1 MRARMITAVAVMA
14 IVMLLAGS
22 AVAQESNA
30 TIRTYQGVSYKL
42 ADLSMEVFY
51 TIGEPK
57 GMEGGATQG
66 AAAQPFGTMIT
77 IAPSQGG
84 APGGEQ
90 PTSTGS
96 GEEKKLLR
104 GHSQATD
111 VTVSRQGV
119 ETRIGWDQVRAM
131 RFARAPVSVAS
142 LPPYVPHYRY
152 TATVSLVN
160 GQQVEADYV
169 NLGATVLRGMTQ
181 NGRMEIPWQD
191 VEYLVFDR

>member
-1 MRARMITAVAVMA
+1 MRSHMVAAGAALAV
-14 IVMLLAGS
+14 VMLLVGS

-30 TIRTYQGVSYKL
+30 TLRTYQGASYKL
-42 ADLSMEVFY
+42 VDLSMEVFY

-57 GMEGGATQG
+57 GFAGGATQG
-66 AAAQPFGTMIT
+66 TAAQQFGTMIT
-77 IAPSQGG
+77 VAPSPGA

-90 PTSTGS
+90 PTSAGP

-111 VTVSRQGV
+111 VTVSRSGV
-119 ETRIGWDQVRAM
+119 ETRVGWDQVRAM
-131 RFARAPVSVAS
+131 RFARTPVIIGS
-142 LPPYVPHYRY
+142 LPPYVPYYRY

-160 GQQVEADYV
+160 GQQVESDYV
-169 NLGATVLRGMTQ
+169 NLGAMVLRGTTQ
-181 NGRMEIPWQD
+181 NGRVEIPWQE

>member
-1 MRARMITAVAVMA
+1 MRARMIMAVAVMA
-14 IVMLLAGS
+14 IVMLLTGS
-22 AVAQESNA
+22 AVAQESSA
-30 TIRTYQGVSYKL
+30 TVRTYQGASYKL
-42 ADLSMEVFY
+42 ADPTLEVFY

-57 GMEGGATQG
+57 GFEGSATQG

-77 IAPSQGG
+77 VAPSPGA

-90 PTSTGS
+90 PASTGS
-96 GEEKKLLR
+96 GDEKRLLR
-104 GHSQATD
+104 GHTQATD
-111 VTVSRQGV
+111 VTVGRQGV
-119 ETRIGWDQVRAM
+119 ETRFGWDQVRAM
-131 RFARAPVSVAS
+131 RFARTPVAVAS

-152 TATVSLVN
+152 AVTVSLVN

-169 NLGATVLRGMTQ
+169 NLGATVMRGMTQ